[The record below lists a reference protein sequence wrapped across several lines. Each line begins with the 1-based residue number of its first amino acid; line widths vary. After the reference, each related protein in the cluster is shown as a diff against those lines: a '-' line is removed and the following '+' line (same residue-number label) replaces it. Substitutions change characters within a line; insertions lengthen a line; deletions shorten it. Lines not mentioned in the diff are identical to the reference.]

1 MTRQAIDNQ
10 TQNRNLLLSLPMQ
23 EGTGTVTHDVSRA
36 HHPITL
42 VATPTWTTVASGL
55 NILSF
60 NAASHEY
67 LSCPNASCL
76 DLDFTGTDE
85 FSLGGW
91 CYVDD
96 MAAAYAWIGRFVL
109 DVSGWEAFFFNYY
122 LTLRISQGGADTAV
136 SCYCEDVNPDV
147 WMLMGISRSGAYPLF
162 YRDGAAA
169 ETHYEVGGIPALV
182 SSAGDLK
189 IGNNTNGNAYNGDM
203 WNPRIWNRALAAEE
217 WAELF
222 ERERHLFGV

>member
-1 MTRQAIDNQ
+1 MRRGFDSNPLNQ
-10 TQNRNLLLSLPMQ
+10 GLLLSLPMR
-23 EGTGTVTHDVSRA
+23 EGTGTATRDVA
-36 HHPITL
+36 APHHPVTL

-55 NILSF
+55 QVLSF

-76 DLDFTGTDE
+76 DLDFTGADE

-96 MAAAYAWIGRFVL
+96 MAASYAWIGRFVL
-109 DVSGWEAFFFNYY
+109 DVSGWETFFFNYY

-162 YRDGAAA
+162 YRDGVAV
-169 ETHYEVGGIPALV
+169 ESHYEVGGIPALV

-203 WNPRIWNRALAAEE
+203 WNPRIWNRALSATE
-217 WAELF
+217 WAEMF
-222 ERERHLFGV
+222 EQERHLFGV